1 MYSVS
6 EANGRGWMLLV
17 TLVVAALIGVEGV
30 SAQEEHDKAVQ
41 ADEGSESQAVPEEAE
56 QAAADP
62 PAGIDVD
69 DEVTVEETQE
79 PNPQDTPWWVTED
92 RACDGCPW
100 RRPGHALVQTTFVNV
115 IYGVANLIRG
125 QDTAKVTPVTWWAN
139 LKHGWVWD
147 LDDFAVNQIGHPYQG
162 NNYFTSG
169 RGNGLNFWESG
180 AVTAFGS
187 ATWEWFG
194 ETNKASLNDFINTT
208 LGGIALGEVLHRVA
222 WLVRDTQ
229 ATGSGRL
236 WREIGATAI
245 DPLTGLNRFLSGD
258 AKRQT
263 GKPPDLVPSGG
274 GALLSAGVLWQGT
287 DTRAIESTGK
297 PFFDIDLFYGD
308 LETGR
313 SRTPYD
319 AFYLGM
325 RVGGGNAISR
335 ASIRGRLVGRPLGRT
350 QFMVVQNYDYDENPV
365 YQFGAQ
371 SFELKVGVE
380 PQLSKHLSVWLD
392 GGGGLTALAGI
403 DSQPLV
409 EVEIPLLPEEKRG
422 QGVSEGPRTYDY
434 GPGTTFSGTAAFRY
448 DGRTFAML
456 YYQANHMYVVDGVR
470 ANHFL
475 QRMGVDL
482 RLPIRGSLGIGVA
495 GEYFHRQTFFKDP
508 DDTIRTLS
516 APQVRVFLTWRL
528 S

>member
-1 MYSVS
+1 MFSLAQARS
-6 EANGRGWMLLV
+6 CGRVLLV
-17 TLVVAALIGVEGV
+17 ALVLVAFVGVDGAR
-30 SAQEEHDKAVQ
+30 AQEETDRAVQ
-41 ADEGSESQAVPEEAE
+41 ADEERRSQTILEE
-56 QAAADP
+56 DP
-62 PAGIDVD
+62 DAR
-69 DEVTVEETQE
+69 DEVTLEETQE
-79 PNPQDTPWWVTED
+79 PNPQETPWWVEED

-125 QDTAKVTPVTWWAN
+125 QDTAKVTPATWWAN
-139 LKHGWVWD
+139 LEHGWVWD

-208 LGGIALGEVLHRVA
+208 LGGIALGEVLHRLA

-263 GKPPDLVPSGG
+263 GTPPDLVPSGLAG
-274 GALLSAGVLWQGT
+274 MLSAGVLWQGE

-297 PFFDIDLFYGD
+297 PFFDIDFVYGD
-308 LETGR
+308 LETDR
-313 SRTPYD
+313 SRMPYD
-319 AFYLGM
+319 AFSLSM
-325 RVGGGNAISR
+325 RVGGGHAISR

-350 QFMVVQNYDYDENPV
+350 QFMVVQNYDYDENPI

-371 SFELKVGVE
+371 SFELKVGGE
-380 PQLSKHLSVWLD
+380 PKLSKRFSVLLS
-392 GGGGLTALAGI
+392 GGAGLTALAGV
-403 DSQPLV
+403 SSEPLEEI
-409 EVEIPLLPEEKRG
+409 EVPLLPEEKRG

-448 DGRTFAML
+448 NGRAFALL
-456 YYQANHMYVVDGVR
+456 YYQANHVYVVDGVR

-508 DDTIRTLS
+508 DDTIRTFR
-516 APQVRVFLTWRL
+516 APQFRAFLTWRL